1 MDWTDEGIIIRA
13 RPHGETSAVIELL
26 TPSKGRHA
34 GLVRGGRGKRLRGV
48 LQPGNRVRAHWR
60 ARLEEHLGYFE
71 IEAAEPFPA
80 ELLDDRVAIS
90 GLNAACALLAR
101 AAPERE
107 AHPRLFEAF
116 ASLIAHM
123 EQPDVWPALMVR
135 FEAGFLAEIGFGLDL
150 RKCAAT
156 GQTSDLVYVSPR
168 SGRAVSAAAG
178 EPYKDKMLPLP
189 EFLISDAPRVGEG
202 DVRAGFAL
210 TGYFLERWVLW
221 PTDKQL
227 PEARAEMLE
236 RLEAAGRL

>member
-1 MDWTDEGIIIRA
+1 MDWTDEGIIIRV

-26 TPSKGRHA
+26 TPSRGRHA

-80 ELLDDRVAIS
+80 ELLDDRVAVS
-90 GLNAACALLAR
+90 GLNAACALLSR

-107 AHPRLFEAF
+107 AHPGLFDAF
-116 ASLIAHM
+116 VSLVSHM

-135 FEAGFLAEIGFGLDL
+135 FEAGFLAELGFGLDL
-150 RKCAAT
+150 HKWAAT
-156 GQTSDLVYVSPR
+156 GASNHLVYVSPR
-168 SGRAVSAAAG
+168 SGRAVSGEAG
-178 EPYKDKMLPLP
+178 EPYKDKMLALP
-189 EFLISDAPRVGEG
+189 EFLISDAPRVGDG